1 MKPASRITQVPRHG
15 RGIFTLSPRPGRM
28 VFLTLSLL
36 ASAVPALAPA
46 SELQVRVFERGG
58 RQPLAGVSVC
68 LGTAANTMQ
77 FGAYRTNREGYAV
90 FTDVPRA
97 PLLVTASKP
106 GYQGERQSLVTT
118 TAGRLLVMSLAA
130 GGGGPLCATA
140 ASRAEV
146 GTGSLRISDFN
157 INQGATASSG
167 RQVHLNYNVSGQPD
181 QYRASEDA
189 DLSSIPWQPYRAAP
203 AFTLSPGNGRK
214 TVYIQVR
221 RYSRINGADI
231 QAVSPVAHD
240 SIILQGQ

>member
-1 MKPASRITQVPRHG
+1 
-15 RGIFTLSPRPGRM
+15 M
-28 VFLTLSLL
+28 VFMTLSLL
-36 ASAVPALAPA
+36 ASIVPTLAPA

-90 FTDVPRA
+90 FADVPRA

-106 GYQGERQSLVTT
+106 GYQGERQSLQTT
-118 TAGRLLVMSLAA
+118 TAGRLLVMSLAS
-130 GGGGPLCATA
+130 GGGGPVCATA
-140 ASRAEV
+140 GSRAEV
-146 GTGSLRISDFN
+146 GTASLSISDFN
-157 INQGATASSG
+157 INQGAAASSG
-167 RQVHLNYNVSGQPD
+167 RQVHLNYTVSGQPN

-189 DLSSIPWQPYRAAP
+189 DLSTIPWQPYRAAP
-203 AFTLSPGNGRK
+203 VFTLSPGNGRK
-214 TVYIQVR
+214 TVYLQVR

-240 SIILQGQ
+240 SIILRGQ